1 MEEPVNKSKLPI
13 LKVDTSDNDIPKAV
27 TCVVDWMES
36 TGGLNM
42 EG

>member
-13 LKVDTSDNDIPKAV
+13 LKVDISDNNIPKTV
-27 TCVVDWMES
+27 TSIVDWMES
-36 TGGLNM
+36 TGGLSM